1 MTPQQIDTWAH
12 AADWAATNWPNL
24 AVAAVLAI
32 AACVIWQALRTAGRR
47 VDAALAEI
55 NRPESRKED
64 RP

>member
-1 MTPQQIDTWAH
+1 MTPQQIDTWAN

-24 AVAAVLAI
+24 ATAALLAT
-32 AACVIWQALRTAGRR
+32 AACVIWQALRTAGRK

-55 NRPESRKED
+55 NQPESRKED

>member
-12 AADWAATNWPNL
+12 AADWVATNWPNL

-47 VDAALAEI
+47 VNAALAEI
-55 NRPESRKED
+55 NRPETRKED

>member
-1 MTPQQIDTWAH
+1 MTPQQIDTWAD

-24 AVAAVLAI
+24 AIAAVLAI
-32 AACVIWQALRTAGRR
+32 VACLIWTALRTAGRK

-55 NRPESRKED
+55 NQPESRKED